1 MGIGRKSPRKEL
13 ALRVPAAEMTGAVHR
28 GGHPPQAG
36 ATNLLEGN
44 LHNGGK
50 RVLRRDAQR
59 LESPLSATKLAV
71 SDPCAIPR
79 KWIRFRSEERG
90 KLVTGRNRVLF
101 FQPQR

>member
-1 MGIGRKSPRKEL
+1 MLCTEAGTLPRL
-13 ALRVPAAEMTGAVHR
+13 
-28 GGHPPQAG
+28 GG
-36 ATNLLEGN
+36 TNLVEEN

-79 KWIRFRSEERG
+79 KWIRFRSEEKG
-90 KLVTGRNRVLF
+90 KLVTGRNRALF